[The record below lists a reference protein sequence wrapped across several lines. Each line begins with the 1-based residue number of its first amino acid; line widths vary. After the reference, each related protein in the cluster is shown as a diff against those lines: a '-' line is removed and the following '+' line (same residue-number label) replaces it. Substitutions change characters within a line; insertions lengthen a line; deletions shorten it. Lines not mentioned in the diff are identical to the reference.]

1 MSQFVLTSLA
11 VGYGINYGVPYLMR
25 YATEKVA
32 SVILNKTT
40 TAVKNKVNNVLYKSK
55 ELEVEYEMINV
66 DSEGNVIHEPIM
78 YVTSKKNSLI
88 DQSWSDISQ
97 SVQSIGT
104 TPSPPPP
111 VAIHSQIPKKREL
124 SKEREYH
131 LPREVYLTHE
141 DTMNILLNDL
151 MDLD

>member
-11 VGYGINYGVPYLMR
+11 VGYGINYGVPYVMR
-25 YATEKVA
+25 YATDKVA

-40 TAVKNKVNNVLYKSK
+40 NAVKKKVNNVLYKSK
-55 ELEVEYEMINV
+55 EIEVEYEMINI
-66 DSEGNVIHEPIM
+66 DNEGNIIYEPIM

-88 DQSWSDISQ
+88 DQSWSDISNISQ
-97 SVQSIGT
+97 STQSLCK

-111 VAIHSQIPKKREL
+111 QPNHPQIQRLTPKGPKK
-124 SKEREYH
+124 KEE
-131 LPREVYLTHE
+131 TMSHE
-141 DTMNILLNDL
+141 ETMNILLSDL